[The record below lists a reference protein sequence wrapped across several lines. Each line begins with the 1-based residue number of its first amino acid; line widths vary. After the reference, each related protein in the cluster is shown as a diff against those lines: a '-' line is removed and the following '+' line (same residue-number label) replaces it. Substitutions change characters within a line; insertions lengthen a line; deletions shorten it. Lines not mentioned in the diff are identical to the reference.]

1 MERNIQLEEKLVGE
15 IEGQFR
21 IPSYQ
26 RGYRWDENQVKALL
40 NDIQESDGKPYCL
53 QPIVVRKNEKEEYEL
68 IDGQQRLTTL
78 FIIYKFMKTV
88 WPTIE
93 IKYTLSYETRSENT
107 AFFDNLENESL
118 ANSNIDFYFI
128 HAAYQTVKQW
138 FQEKSPNSILYIVS
152 HFLENFDKYVKVIW
166 YELKDGDE
174 NEAIALFTRLNIGR
188 IPLTNAELVRALFL
202 CQTSQ
207 MSKEKQMEVSL
218 QWDTLEREL
227 HDENF
232 WYFLTKQK
240 AETYPTRIELIFD
253 FISGKKKDERDQ
265 FFTFLYFNARKSEL
279 VLLWE
284 NILRYYYR
292 LKEWFKKDHL
302 YHQVGYLVASG
313 TTTIDALMNETKELK
328 KSEMTEELDR
338 QIKDSINCSKAY
350 SELSYEND
358 YYTISKILLLFNVVS
373 LMKNGSKA
381 RFPFREFNTE
391 NWSLEHIH
399 AQHSLKLNTQE
410 KWKEWIGKHL
420 ESVRD
425 REESSQLTE
434 EMSKAL
440 ANEHLTEAEFD
451 QISDKVTNL
460 LSESGD
466 VEYVHSLSNMALLQ
480 CANNSKLNNALFDAK
495 CRMIKR
501 MDAEG
506 KYIPYCTKM
515 VFMKYYSAEK
525 QDKINFYFW
534 GEKDREAYIE
544 KMNEVLKPYLKER
557 ISYGSERIS

>member
-420 ESVRD
+420 ESVRE

-480 CANNSKLNNALFDAK
+480 CANNSALNNALFDAK